1 LPKSAGQKDGGAS
14 GSAGQEEKGRH
25 GSIEAAAAR
34 REEKA
39 GGSSAAKSGET
50 RAASGASAEKSG
62 SETKTKTKTKSGGK
76 GGATGNSN
84 QAGSDSRATKQS
96 KQKAVAPAGSKKA
109 GKPKSSS
116 ARGLLRRQELQS
128 LNLTRSQVEAVLRLE
143 DQALAT
149 RRTVEERRFLVFE
162 NALAIKDSPIVESRA
177 LAKFLVTPY
186 VAREVQRRQLEVSV
200 IRRLQLEQGVIESL
214 SESKLDPPST
224 NAELYREL
232 RIPEQTVRE
241 IQEAEEEAVR
251 YRAGQEAERKHARFQ
266 TLIQHAR
273 PGPVLPDEDLR
284 SVGVEDKNLKRV
296 QDEEQDRGFERI
308 VTDVVSRTSAASL
321 ARPGSVLLSRP
332 AFLASRLGMDQQQI
346 RKLHARERAALLA
359 LHERDAAERRELR
372 AMLQARGSPILSG
385 AKLRSFNLTKE
396 MVREVQKH
404 EEDVARSR
412 WIRAC
417 RGVLQRQ
424 TAEQNLPAVVARDL
438 QSLKLSREQAAEALK
453 MSEERVAE
461 RRMQELRVK
470 TDESHNI
477 DRDARILPLLSE
489 RQLRALQLS
498 EQAAMEIM
506 KMEEDALRNRV
517 VHEHVQ
523 KGPAAPQTGARPV
536 RNTTSK
542 PSAVKP
548 KSLEEELLEKFQ
560 LSEEQLE
567 RIRKLQAAAKAKQRS
582 QELDQLA
589 SRADAQR
596 QLALAQA
603 EAERNA
609 ERAKERAWF
618 ASVMAQRAAALKS
631 DAPKSKVQAAV
642 RKVDAQL
649 AEAEARREQERA
661 KAAEQ
666 LRTKLQQAEEKRL
679 ILAKIAEQNAAAEA
693 ERRRIEFERHPLVTP
708 PLPPLSPDDIIFT

>member
-1 LPKSAGQKDGGAS
+1 
-14 GSAGQEEKGRH
+14 
-25 GSIEAAAAR
+25 
-34 REEKA
+34 
-39 GGSSAAKSGET
+39 
-50 RAASGASAEKSG
+50 
-62 SETKTKTKTKSGGK
+62 
-76 GGATGNSN
+76 
-84 QAGSDSRATKQS
+84 
-96 KQKAVAPAGSKKA
+96 
-109 GKPKSSS
+109 
-116 ARGLLRRQELQS
+116 
-128 LNLTRSQVEAVLRLE
+128 
-143 DQALAT
+143 
-149 RRTVEERRFLVFE
+149 
-162 NALAIKDSPIVESRA
+162 
-177 LAKFLVTPY
+177 
-186 VAREVQRRQLEVSV
+186 
-200 IRRLQLEQGVIESL
+200 
-214 SESKLDPPST
+214 
-224 NAELYREL
+224 
-232 RIPEQTVRE
+232 
-241 IQEAEEEAVR
+241 
-251 YRAGQEAERKHARFQ
+251 
-266 TLIQHAR
+266 
-273 PGPVLPDEDLR
+273 
-284 SVGVEDKNLKRV
+284 
-296 QDEEQDRGFERI
+296 
-308 VTDVVSRTSAASL
+308 
-321 ARPGSVLLSRP
+321 
-332 AFLASRLGMDQQQI
+332 
-346 RKLHARERAALLA
+346 
-359 LHERDAAERRELR
+359 
-372 AMLQARGSPILSG
+372 MLQARGSPILSG

-424 TAEQNLPAVVARDL
+424 TAEQNLPTVVARDL